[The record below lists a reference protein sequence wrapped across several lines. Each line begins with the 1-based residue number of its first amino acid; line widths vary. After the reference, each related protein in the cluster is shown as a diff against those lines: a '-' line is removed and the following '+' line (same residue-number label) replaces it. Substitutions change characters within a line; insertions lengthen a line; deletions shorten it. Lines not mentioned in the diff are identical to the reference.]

1 MPQLRVGPPETVAL
15 RRGCRRATR
24 ATAILAIKTV
34 HSIAFLII
42 QTCILYLVY
51 KGLRRQS
58 ARNAALAA
66 AVAIGESAV
75 YTANGFRCPLT
86 DFAERLGSEHGAV
99 TDIFLPRWLAANVAR
114 IYTPLLLWAMV
125 MHAGNLLQ
133 RRRRSPTPGRPLS

>member
-1 MPQLRVGPPETVAL
+1 MTTTAETTDSRPTDCCDWKPAAV
-15 RRGCRRATR
+15 
-24 ATAILAIKTV
+24 IAIKTV

-58 ARNAALAA
+58 DRKAAVAA
-66 AVAIGESAV
+66 AVAIGESAI

-86 DFAERLGSEHGAV
+86 GLAESLGSQHGAV

-114 IYTPLLLWAMV
+114 IYTPLL
-125 MHAGNLLQ
+125 
-133 RRRRSPTPGRPLS
+133 